1 MKKVLLHSD
10 LKLKKSQEPMMG
22 ASTDVLD
29 VLEVEM
35 DAKEEEEI
43 RKSNLRDYLETYG
56 FMDDAV

>member
-1 MKKVLLHSD
+1 
-10 LKLKKSQEPMMG
+10 MG

>member
-56 FMDDAV
+56 FMDDAI